1 VTHSLA
7 FLRRRLIEADEV
19 VTLAMQIDQ
28 SKSCL
33 TFDPPRVNALPFINR
48 LSKQIR
54 KKRRNSHHQAL
65 DLLQP
70 PSPSIMDPVDG
81 LT

>member
-19 VTLAMQIDQ
+19 VTLAMQIGQ

-54 KKRRNSHHQAL
+54 KKGEIAIIKRLICCS
-65 DLLQP
+65 P
-70 PSPSIMDPVDG
+70 PLHPSWIP
-81 LT
+81 LTD